1 MQIFRF
7 FAKTSYT
14 RNTKSKFGFKFFG
27 VLWRKNSYIYKNK
40 SMQNIQIPVFIK
52 ISTCNISLQYSVLLL
67 LGKMFYYFL
76 TLNSRHPVRK
86 KTRQYPFPM
95 TSHSTYLSSRF
106 LYLCNF
112 QIAKKYTPN
121 GFHKVNSSA
130 QRRSLLEK
138 VIEKRN
144 VAQNSRWARCPHG
157 EGKHFS
163 WGIS

>member
-1 MQIFRF
+1 MCGWSVFAIENTYSHSFFSRQILQIFRF

-27 VLWRKNSYIYKNK
+27 VLWRKNSYICKNK

-95 TSHSTYLSSRF
+95 TSHNAYLSSRF

-112 QIAKKYTPN
+112 QQY
-121 GFHKVNSSA
+121 
-130 QRRSLLEK
+130 R
-138 VIEKRN
+138 
-144 VAQNSRWARCPHG
+144 
-157 EGKHFS
+157 
-163 WGIS
+163 